1 MINDCAAIEMTV
13 QHMFEGDWLMFSVF
27 SIVKVVFHRF
37 VVFEGDEHRFH
48 RFVVFRIELTM
59 FAIEVSV
66 FIEVSTVS

>member
-27 SIVKVVFHRF
+27 TIEMTAAK
-37 VVFEGDEHRFH
+37 VFEGDELVFH